1 MYHGPG
7 VSDSEGTQEYVGS
20 DRSDPASPYL
30 SMGPESSDSDAT
42 QEFVD
47 GDLRDS
53 GPTTYDT
60 DRPHTDRP
68 HMIQTD
74 HI

>member
-1 MYHGPG
+1 MYHGP

-47 GDLRDS
+47 GD
-53 GPTTYDT
+53 
-60 DRPHTDRP
+60 
-68 HMIQTD
+68 
-74 HI
+74 

>member
-1 MYHGPG
+1 MYHGPD
-7 VSDSEGTQEYVGS
+7 VNSDVDSEGTQEYVGS

-47 GDLRDS
+47 GD
-53 GPTTYDT
+53 
-60 DRPHTDRP
+60 
-68 HMIQTD
+68 
-74 HI
+74 